1 MNPYEPVAI
10 SDLCNV
16 PADAAGP
23 FAADL
28 LGARDFR
35 GLPFIVGDAERG
47 AIAQFGPGG
56 HTASQT
62 LAIGRAVH
70 SLTFAHALLDTAI
83 AHGGA
88 PGGEVGRYAFVYRNG
103 TRAEVALRDRF
114 EIGWISRHFLMR
126 PGEPY
131 LAARD
136 GDDGMQPR
144 YEGPYDE
151 KPRRISEV
159 SSGGARA
166 FFLWSWRNP
175 QPDTEIASIEISGG
189 PLPWVLGGVSAGFV
203 DEDPLERAPRR
214 PVRIELTRPEDAE
227 RPFDLDVQVDRGTAT
242 YAQPLP
248 QNPDAFVD
256 AVDKGWGEPDNL
268 TSSPAYTEIGAVPS
282 AEVRVT
288 QGGEVLGTA
297 RFGDLQ
303 TQEAVQASPR
313 LRLSLPESGRNWV
326 HTRVLDAETGRPV
339 PCRVHF
345 RSPEGVPYQPY
356 GHHPHLFSGFSTWGR
371 DFFGDVRMDQITY
384 AYIDGACQGWLPRG
398 RVIVDV
404 ARGFEYEPLRT
415 AVEIKPGQRE
425 LELRIGRWTNMNA
438 RGWYSGDTHVH
449 FLAGNGAVLES
460 AGEDLNVANVL
471 QSQWGHHFSNT
482 DDFTGRPQVSDDGKT
497 IVSFGQE
504 NRQHF
509 LGHLNLLG
517 HTEPIMPWC
526 TDGPGEA
533 ELGGPLQ
540 ATMSHWAEACR
551 AQGGTVVL
559 PHFPWPNG
567 DPAALIA
574 LGLADAVEMCR
585 QVPFD
590 HDEYYRYLNAGY
602 RLPLVGGTD
611 KMATDTPVGIYRT
624 YVQLPEDVPFTYD
637 AWRHQMSAGRTF
649 MSSGPLIG
657 LSVEGH
663 AIGDTVHLRGNGGT
677 VHVEAWAEGSL
688 PIYNLQIVQ
697 EGRVVAETVAR
708 EGTRRLELS
717 ERLRADGHT
726 WFAARTGGPTYYDA
740 PYYLDGWQRQRFAHT
755 SPVYVST
762 GGDWHMWNDATAQ
775 YMLTMIEG
783 NLSYVRRRAS
793 SEPADDSVTHHHGEP
808 DHTAYLERPLLAARD
823 AVHRRMHQLG
833 IAH

>member
-35 GLPFIVGDAERG
+35 GLPFVVGDAARG

-62 LAIGRAVH
+62 LALGRAVH

-88 PGGEVGRYAFVYRNG
+88 PGGEVGRYTFVYRNG

-214 PVRIELTRPEDAE
+214 PVRIELTQPEDAG

-248 QNPDAFVD
+248 ENPEAFVD
-256 AVDKGWGEPDNL
+256 AVDKGWGEPNNL

-288 QGGEVLGTA
+288 QGDEVLGTA
-297 RFGDLQ
+297 KFGDLQ
-303 TQEAVQASPR
+303 TQDAVQASPR

-345 RSPEGVPYQPY
+345 RSPEGIPYQPY

-371 DFFGDVRMDQITY
+371 DFFGDVRMDQVTY

-404 ARGFEYEPLRT
+404 ARG
-415 AVEIKPGQRE
+415 
-425 LELRIGRWTNMNA
+425 LRI
-438 RGWYSGDTHVH
+438 
-449 FLAGNGAVLES
+449 
-460 AGEDLNVANVL
+460 
-471 QSQWGHHFSNT
+471 
-482 DDFTGRPQVSDDGKT
+482 
-497 IVSFGQE
+497 
-504 NRQHF
+504 
-509 LGHLNLLG
+509 
-517 HTEPIMPWC
+517 
-526 TDGPGEA
+526 
-533 ELGGPLQ
+533 
-540 ATMSHWAEACR
+540 
-551 AQGGTVVL
+551 
-559 PHFPWPNG
+559 
-567 DPAALIA
+567 
-574 LGLADAVEMCR
+574 
-585 QVPFD
+585 
-590 HDEYYRYLNAGY
+590 
-602 RLPLVGGTD
+602 
-611 KMATDTPVGIYRT
+611 
-624 YVQLPEDVPFTYD
+624 
-637 AWRHQMSAGRTF
+637 
-649 MSSGPLIG
+649 
-657 LSVEGH
+657 
-663 AIGDTVHLRGNGGT
+663 
-677 VHVEAWAEGSL
+677 
-688 PIYNLQIVQ
+688 
-697 EGRVVAETVAR
+697 
-708 EGTRRLELS
+708 
-717 ERLRADGHT
+717 
-726 WFAARTGGPTYYDA
+726 
-740 PYYLDGWQRQRFAHT
+740 
-755 SPVYVST
+755 
-762 GGDWHMWNDATAQ
+762 
-775 YMLTMIEG
+775 
-783 NLSYVRRRAS
+783 
-793 SEPADDSVTHHHGEP
+793 
-808 DHTAYLERPLLAARD
+808 
-823 AVHRRMHQLG
+823 
-833 IAH
+833 